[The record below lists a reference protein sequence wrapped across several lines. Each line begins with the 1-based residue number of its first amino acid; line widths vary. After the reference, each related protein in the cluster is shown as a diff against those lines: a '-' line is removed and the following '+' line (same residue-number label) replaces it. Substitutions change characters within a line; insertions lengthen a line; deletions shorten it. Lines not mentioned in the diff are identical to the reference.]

1 MKIMVVSDTHGRH
14 DYLKRA
20 LAFEQSVDR
29 ILHLGDLEG
38 GEEEIC
44 QMISCPVDM
53 VKGNMDSLSDLK
65 EEIMIQAD
73 GHMILMLHGHHMCL
87 SSGKEKL
94 YKKAVDSKADIVL
107 FGHTHQPALEK
118 YEGITL
124 MNPGS
129 ISFPRPLGKT
139 PSYGIIELDKSGN
152 GKCEI
157 RYIVG

>member
-1 MKIMVVSDTHGRH
+1 MKILVVSDTHGRH

-44 QMISCPVDM
+44 QLTSCPIDM
-53 VKGNMDSLSDLK
+53 VKGNMDSLTNLH
-65 EEIMIQAD
+65 EEILVQAE
-73 GHMILMLHGHHMCL
+73 GRRILMLHGHHMCL

-94 YKKAVDSKADIVL
+94 YRAAADCNADIVL
-107 FGHTHQPALEK
+107 FGHTHQPLLEE
-118 YEGITL
+118 YHGITL

-139 PSYGIIELDKSGN
+139 PSYGVIELNQGKTDKF
-152 GKCEI
+152 EI